1 HMEAY
6 DKAKIL
12 HQDVSTG
19 NILITPD
26 GSGLLINWDLS
37 KKVDVNLPRQQ
48 SRTGTW
54 QFISTALLLH
64 PATQSHGLSDDLKSF
79 FWVVLYMVMK

>member
-1 HMEAY
+1 HTEAY
-6 DKAKIL
+6 NKAKFL
-12 HQDVSTG
+12 HWDVSTG

-37 KKVDVNLPRQQ
+37 KKVDVDLLRQQ
-48 SRTGTW
+48 SRMGTW

-64 PATQSHGLSDDLKSF
+64 TAT
-79 FWVVLYMVMK
+79 